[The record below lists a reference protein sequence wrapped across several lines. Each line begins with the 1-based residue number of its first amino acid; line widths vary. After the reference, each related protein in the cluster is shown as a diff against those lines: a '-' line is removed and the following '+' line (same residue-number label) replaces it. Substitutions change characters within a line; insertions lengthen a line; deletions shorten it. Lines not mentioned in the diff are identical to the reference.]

1 MARPRKKAPVATKYA
16 KDQQDIFVERIAE
29 CQSVIDHLETCPA
42 WTVIKKDLT
51 LEKQRI
57 DDNWWK
63 VKEGSDDL
71 QELRITALAYMHLL
85 NLTDKYVMDL
95 ENAKKQLDV
104 LQNTEKKIVKDFD
117 PN

>member
-1 MARPRKKAPVATKYA
+1 MVKRKKAPVATKYA
-16 KDQQDIFVERIAE
+16 KDQQDVFVERIAE

-42 WTVIKKDLT
+42 WAVIKKDLL

-85 NLTDKYVMDL
+85 NLTDKYLMDL

-104 LQNTEKKIVKDFD
+104 IQNTQTKVVKDFD

>member
-1 MARPRKKAPVATKYA
+1 MVKKRKAPVATKYA
-16 KDQQDIFVERIAE
+16 KDAQDMFVERIAE

-42 WTVIKKDLT
+42 WTVIKKDL
-51 LEKQRI
+51 LIEKQRI

-71 QELRITALAYMHLL
+71 KELRITALAYMHLL
-85 NLTDKYVMDL
+85 NLTEKYVMDL

-104 LQNTEKKIVKDFD
+104 LQHTDKKIVKDYD
-117 PN
+117 GE